1 VPCPCSAALTYALD
15 GKASLRCSDGHQSQQ
30 ADQPH
35 QLVLSFCSSIR
46 LGTTTTQPADAARI
60 CSRVGVMTSRLVDV
74 AIVVA
79 LRSVEEQAGS
89 TAVDR
94 PSTPAGASG
103 SRA

>member
-1 VPCPCSAALTYALD
+1 MEWLVRCHWSVGLADALD
-15 GKASLRCSDGHQSQQ
+15 GKASLRCGDCSQS
-30 ADQPH
+30 
-35 QLVLSFCSSIR
+35 QLVLCFCSGTR
-46 LGTTTTQPADAARI
+46 LRTTTTQPAEAARI
-60 CSRVGVMTSRLVDV
+60 CSRVGVITPQLADV

-94 PSTPAGASG
+94 PATPADASG